1 MQIPLKFIQI
11 PKTFFVF
18 GTLFSSLLFH
28 PQAEATKP
36 PNHAILIAEVSPVNP
51 LNPTITVDPMPA
63 PPDYNSHSKTK
74 NKEIQKQKS
83 VQKKESS
90 DLITTEKKAKPK
102 KKASKLTAIKNLDS
116 YSFNNKK
123 TDSPIALNDPNEGD
137 PPPNSLPLTLTG
149 ELLSGLS
156 GLLLY
161 GTIN

>member
-74 NKEIQKQKS
+74 KKRYKNKN
-83 VQKKESS
+83 
-90 DLITTEKKAKPK
+90 PYK
-102 KKASKLTAIKNLDS
+102 KKNHLI
-116 YSFNNKK
+116 
-123 TDSPIALNDPNEGD
+123 
-137 PPPNSLPLTLTG
+137 
-149 ELLSGLS
+149 
-156 GLLLY
+156 
-161 GTIN
+161 

>member
-74 NKEIQKQKS
+74 
-83 VQKKESS
+83 KKR
-90 DLITTEKKAKPK
+90 DTKTKIRTKKR
-102 KKASKLTAIKNLDS
+102 I
-116 YSFNNKK
+116 
-123 TDSPIALNDPNEGD
+123 I
-137 PPPNSLPLTLTG
+137 
-149 ELLSGLS
+149 
-156 GLLLY
+156 
-161 GTIN
+161 